1 MYIDIYIDF
10 FVYMITGISLNKVLY
25 LILTDCVYICIFFF
39 FFSFENVGYL
49 LRGVLVVFFVVA
61 SLNVPNPHKMAMNL
75 RR

>member
-1 MYIDIYIDF
+1 MY
-10 FVYMITGISLNKVLY
+10 L
-25 LILTDCVYICIFFF
+25 FF